1 MRRAGIVVTTC
12 AVTMLSAVSHST
24 GSQPNPDA
32 SQLSFT
38 AAQAQRGGDF
48 YQIQCAKCHGTSL
61 DNGENG
67 VPLKGEYFQ
76 KRWSGKTVG
85 ELFNFMREKMP
96 PEKPGS
102 LGLPR
107 YAELLAFILS
117 ENEFA
122 ASDAELPSDPS
133 RLESMKIN

>member
-1 MRRAGIVVTTC
+1 MHKATIVAAIC
-12 AVTMLSAVSHST
+12 AVTILSVVSYSARSQASAV
-24 GSQPNPDA
+24 A

-76 KRWSGKTVG
+76 KRWSGKTAG
-85 ELFNFMREKMP
+85 EIFNFMREKMP
-96 PEKPGS
+96 PDKPGT

-107 YAELLAFILS
+107 YADLLAFILS
-117 ENEFA
+117 ENDVA

-133 RLESMKIN
+133 KLESMKLN